1 MTIAYQKSAVLD
13 EPFVVD
19 QIFSGPKR
27 IQATA
32 VSLTASEIRL
42 RGPMDLHND
51 DTRYVWLEFGL
62 GADPRRIRAL
72 GEIVDMGPDSR
83 TVRFKHI
90 FPDHR
95 QLLLDYLDRS
105 TSN

>member
-1 MTIAYQKSAVLD
+1 MTIAYQGIVLD
-13 EPFVVD
+13 KPFVVD

-32 VSLTASEIRL
+32 VALSASEIKL
-42 RGPMDLHND
+42 RGPVDLYND
-51 DTRYVWLEFGL
+51 DTRFVWLEFGL
-62 GADPRRIRAL
+62 GGDKRRIRAL
-72 GEIVDMGPDSR
+72 GEIVDMGPNTH

-95 QLLLDYLDRS
+95 QLLLDFLEKS
-105 TSN
+105 TTN

>member
-1 MTIAYQKSAVLD
+1 MTIAYHETVLD
-13 EPFVVD
+13 PPFVVD

-32 VSLTASEIRL
+32 VALSSSEIKL
-42 RGPMDLHND
+42 RGPMDLRND
-51 DTRYVWLEFGL
+51 ESRYVWLEFGL
-62 GADPRRIRAL
+62 GAQPRRIRAL
-72 GEIVDMGPDSR
+72 GEIVDMGPNSR

-95 QLLLDYLDRS
+95 QLLMDYLEKS
-105 TSN
+105 THN

>member
-1 MTIAYQKSAVLD
+1 MSIAYQETVLD

-27 IQATA
+27 VQATA
-32 VSLTASEIRL
+32 VALSADEIRL
-42 RGPMDLHND
+42 RGPMDMYND
-51 DTRYVWLEFGL
+51 ENRYVWLEFGL
-62 GADPRRIRAL
+62 GGDARRIRVL

-95 QLLLDYLDRS
+95 QLLLDYLARS
-105 TSN
+105 TEN

>member
-1 MTIAYQKSAVLD
+1 MTIAYQETVLD
-13 EPFVVD
+13 QPFVVD

-32 VSLTASEIRL
+32 VAISADAIKL
-42 RGPMDLHND
+42 RGPVDLHND
-51 DTRYVWLEFGL
+51 ENRYVWLEFGL
-62 GADPRRIRAL
+62 GDDPRRIRAL
-72 GEIVDMGPDSR
+72 GEIVDMGPNSR

-95 QLLLDYLDRS
+95 QVLLEYLERS
-105 TSN
+105 GTN

>member
-1 MTIAYQKSAVLD
+1 MAIQYQETVLNK
-13 EPFVVD
+13 PFVVD

-32 VSLTASEIRL
+32 VAISADEIKL

-51 DTRYVWLEFGL
+51 ETRYVWLEFGL
-62 GADPRRIRAL
+62 GGDARRIRAL
-72 GEIVDMGPDSR
+72 GEIVDMGPNSR

-105 TSN
+105 TAN

>member
-1 MTIAYQKSAVLD
+1 MTITYQ
-13 EPFVVD
+13 ETIIEQPFLVD

-32 VSLTASEIRL
+32 VAISANEIKL
-42 RGPMDLHND
+42 RGPMDLTSD

-62 GADPRRIRAL
+62 GGDPRRIRAL
-72 GEIVDMGPDSR
+72 GEIVDMGPNSR

-95 QLLLDYLDRS
+95 ALLNDYLDRTS
-105 TSN
+105 TN